1 MTRENIL
8 INLQNIFRDVFNNNN
23 LIITE
28 ETKNSNLTDWD
39 SLQHIV
45 LIMSIEKQFDIKFTS
60 EETTKLL
67 DVKSIIDS
75 IELKISN
82 SK

>member
-23 LIITE
+23 LIIKE

>member
-1 MTRENIL
+1 MKRENIL
-8 INLQNIFRDVFNNNN
+8 HKLQNIFRDVFNNNN

-28 ETKNSNLTDWD
+28 ETKNNDLTDWD

-45 LIMSIEKQFDIKFTS
+45 LMMSIEKQFNLKFSS
-60 EETTKLL
+60 EEATKLL
-67 DVKSIIDS
+67 DVKSIINV
-75 IELKISN
+75 IETKIIN

>member
-1 MTRENIL
+1 MKRENIL
-8 INLQNIFRDVFNNNN
+8 HNLQNIFRDVFNNNN

-28 ETKNSNLTDWD
+28 ETKNNDLTDWD

-45 LIMSIEKQFDIKFTS
+45 LMMSIEKQFNLKFSS
-60 EETTKLL
+60 EEATKLL
-67 DVKSIIDS
+67 DVKSIINV
-75 IELKISN
+75 IETKIIN